1 MSTTQPVTSSA
12 APNATTT
19 NLSNSGAI
27 LGKDDFLKLLVAQM
41 KNQDPMS
48 PQDNT
53 QSIAQMAQFSSLE
66 QMTNLVHSFDQ
77 LGQSMAVERGVSFI
91 GKSVSYVAANG
102 STQQGVVQSVDLSGD
117 APTLT
122 IDGASGIDI
131 AAVTQVS

>member
-1 MSTTQPVTSSA
+1 MSTTQPVTSSGA
-12 APNATTT
+12 TSATTT
-19 NLSNSGAI
+19 NQSRSGAI

-77 LGQSMAVERGVSFI
+77 LSQSMSVERGVSFI
-91 GKSVSYVAANG
+91 GKNVTYVAADG

-117 APTLT
+117 TPSLT
-122 IDGASGIDI
+122 VGGTSGIDI
-131 AAVTQVS
+131 STVTQVS